1 MGRDLRIEKAVTDIL
16 YEINSQNTLKKGKF
30 MPRNLSSQGVQAA
43 VYDLLCQDT
52 TLCENLTNGASDIY
66 NILPPNPEFPCLRVA
81 IAKIVK
87 DGTQDGHI
95 FKITVSVDCYSR
107 QKSDVELNRISAD
120 VVRVLDHA
128 DANMQDAIWIESRFA
143 ADIRNAAMDNE
154 IRYTRLMFDIVIEP
168 V

>member
-1 MGRDLRIEKAVTDIL
+1 M
-16 YEINSQNTLKKGKF
+16 
-30 MPRNLSSQGVQAA
+30 
-43 VYDLLCQDT
+43 
-52 TLCENLTNGASDIY
+52 
-66 NILPPNPEFPCLRVA
+66 A